1 MGKKVI
7 IVLLSTILF
16 FACRKD
22 KVSTVCTGIS
32 MSGNKEVFVG
42 KWKWYKTYV
51 KEWFDVGTPIYH
63 IYTPITE
70 GFEYYF
76 SISENGIFKGY
87 RNDSLIHEFILDN
100 VDFEGFGTSV
110 NALTLSVNCSNDE
123 INLRQIPINATDDS
137 VYLYEYPLNFLDVP
151 NKLESKQ
158 NFFVRE

>member
-7 IVLLSTILF
+7 IIFLGTLLFL
-16 FACRKD
+16 ACKKD
-22 KVSTVCTGIS
+22 QAPTVCTGVP
-32 MSGNKEVFVG
+32 MSGNKEIFVG
-42 KWKWYKTYV
+42 KWRWYKTLV
-51 KEWFDVGTPIYH
+51 QEWFDVGTPINH
-63 IYTPITE
+63 TYTPITE

-100 VDFEGFGTSV
+100 VDYENFGASI
-110 NALTLSVNCSNDE
+110 NSLSLSMNCSNEELDLYQLPT
-123 INLRQIPINATDDS
+123 NSTDDTINTFRF
-137 VYLYEYPLNFLDVP
+137 PLNFRDVP